1 VCIIDQTELHA
12 FEHPCGTKPVRG
24 TMNNTEQPAQPNRD
38 LVERAIVEVLD
49 IAQRHG
55 ITPADFVQMLDSG
68 MRMSDFL
75 TAMDLTD
82 ASQTIDR
89 DTVN

>member
-1 VCIIDQTELHA
+1 LFYENADLFV
-12 FEHPCGTKPVRG
+12 KG
-24 TMNNTEQPAQPNRD
+24 TMNNTGQPAQPNRD
-38 LVERAIVEVLD
+38 VVECAIVEVLE

-55 ITPADFVQMLDSG
+55 ITPADFVRLLDSG

-82 ASQTIDR
+82 ASQTIDW

>member
-1 VCIIDQTELHA
+1 
-12 FEHPCGTKPVRG
+12 
-24 TMNNTEQPAQPNRD
+24 MNTSGQSEQPNRD
-38 LVERAIVEVLD
+38 DIECAIVEVLE

-55 ITPADFVQMLDSG
+55 ITPADFVRLLDSG
-68 MRMSDFL
+68 IRMSDFL

-82 ASQTIDR
+82 ASQTIDW